1 MQDPITVLTTGG
13 TIDKVYF
20 DANSALEVGGSVVA
34 EILKQAHVAT
44 LINIIELMRK
54 DSLELDDDD
63 RQHVLASVEAADAER
78 IVITH
83 GTDTMTDTAGMLSSV
98 EDKVVVLTGSFA
110 PARFA
115 MTDAIFNIGL
125 AFGAVQ
131 SLDYG
136 VYIAMNGQIFMAHQV
151 LKNRETQRFEL
162 RETL

>member
-110 PARFA
+110 PARLA